1 MAVVSFLLA
10 LAIGTLVGTARTAR
24 SRAVRGI
31 GFVYTALFRNV
42 PLLIQMFLWFYV
54 FPELLPSNLGR
65 WVKRDWACLSSLMAI
80 DTYGWSSTLE

>member
-1 MAVVSFLLA
+1 M
-10 LAIGTLVGTARTAR
+10 
-24 SRAVRGI
+24 
-31 GFVYTALFRNV
+31 
-42 PLLIQMFLWFYV
+42 LIQMFLWFYV